1 MERAGVI
8 FDMDG
13 VIVDSGEA
21 HFQSWQRLAEENGLT
36 ITQEEFAETFGRPS
50 REIIRMRWGE
60 DLPDDEVERL
70 DRRKEEIYRDIIRG
84 DVPVMAGA
92 VELIRE
98 LHAAGWVLGIGSSGP
113 PENVALV
120 VDELGLGDML
130 AATTDASD
138 VTRGKPDPQV
148 FLIAADRMGV
158 DPVRCIVIED
168 AHHGVEA
175 AHRAGMQAVAL
186 TSTHDVDTL
195 AEADVIVDHLSE
207 LGRDRL
213 ADLLNQT

>member
-1 MERAGVI
+1 MPRSGVI

-21 HFQSWQRLAEENGLT
+21 HFQSWKQLAEENGLT
-36 ITQEEFAETFGRPS
+36 ITEEEFAETFGRPS

-60 DLPDDEVERL
+60 DLPDDEVKRL
-70 DRRKEEIYRDIIRG
+70 DRRKEAIYRDIIRG

-92 VELIRE
+92 VELIRD
-98 LHAAGWVLGIGSSGP
+98 LDTTGWVLSIGSSGP

-120 VDELGLGDML
+120 VDELGLREML
-130 AATTDASD
+130 DATTDASD

-148 FLIAADRMGV
+148 FLIAAERMGV
-158 DPVRCIVIED
+158 EPQRCVVIED

-175 AHRAGMQAVAL
+175 AHRASMKAVAL
-186 TSTHDVDTL
+186 TSTH
-195 AEADVIVDHLSE
+195 EADALGEADLIVSRLTELSP
-207 LGRDRL
+207 DRL
-213 ADLLNQT
+213 GDLLNQS